1 MSEEKKAL
9 EALAFEAEAMRST
22 AGQDGPA
29 QASQEQEPQGLT
41 NAQIL
46 GGAIA
51 AARSVFCAVTKLE
64 SPARV
69 IDDATAQRLG
79 AAWGPVLDKHGI
91 NLGDTMGA
99 YALEFTAAIVTFEVV
114 MQVRTAV
121 AAELAAKAA
130 KQEPEQQK
138 PEATTFENGAA

>member
-1 MSEEKKAL
+1 MH
-9 EALAFEAEAMRST
+9 ST
-22 AGQDGPA
+22 EGQDGPA
-29 QASQEQEPQGLT
+29 PAGQEQEQQSLT

-79 AAWGPVLDKHGI
+79 AAWGPVLDKHGV

-99 YALEFTAAIVTFEVV
+99 YALEFTAAVVTFEVV
-114 MQVRTAV
+114 MQVRAAV
-121 AAELAAKAA
+121 AAEIAAKAA
-130 KQEPEQQK
+130 KPEQ
-138 PEATTFENGAA
+138 EAQQQEAATFENGAA

>member
-1 MSEEKKAL
+1 MTTTNENKAL
-9 EALAFEAEAMRST
+9 EALAAEAESMQSET
-22 AGQDGPA
+22 SQDQPQGQGQD
-29 QASQEQEPQGLT
+29 QPQGLT

-51 AARSVFCAVTKLE
+51 AARSVFCMVTKLE

-69 IDDATAQRLG
+69 LDDATAQRLG

-99 YALEFTAAIVTFEVV
+99 YALEFAAIVVTLEIG
-114 MQVRTAV
+114 MQVRAAV
-121 AAELAAKAA
+121 AAEMAERNAKPI
-130 KQEPEQQK
+130 EPE
-138 PEATTFENGAA
+138 PAANGEAQ

>member
-1 MSEEKKAL
+1 MTTTENKAL
-9 EALAFEAEAMRST
+9 EALAAEAENLHAD
-22 AGQDGPA
+22 AGQD
-29 QASQEQEPQGLT
+29 QPQGQGQDQPQALT

-64 SPARV
+64 SPARI
-69 IDDATAQRLG
+69 IDDSAAQRLG

-99 YALEFTAAIVTFEVV
+99 YALEFAAIVVTLEIG
-114 MQVRTAV
+114 MQVRAAV
-121 AAELAAKAA
+121 AAELAARNAKPIEP
-130 KQEPEQQK
+130 KQEPTAAHGDGQQ
-138 PEATTFENGAA
+138 